1 MIQSSTVNAFVTAP
15 RLMSPPSIISGT
27 PSSLGMA
34 GFGAAPSNKKKK
46 EIKIKPKAQWD
57 RYTDMKKVPVVRVAV
72 QKTGQDAEW
81 LEVGRV
87 RAKDEVATEVAVA
100 RQRALIADVSIA
112 CSSPRVYKETT

>member
-15 RLMSPPSIISGT
+15 RLMSPPKSITGT
-27 PSSLGMA
+27 SSLGMA
-34 GFGAAPSNKKKK
+34 GFGAAPSNKNKK
-46 EIKIKPKAQWD
+46 ELKIKPKAQWD

-87 RAKDEVATEVAVA
+87 RAKDEVATEIAVA